1 MCKTACIGGG
11 NDTVLFLTFPARAN
25 REGGRMPVLFH
36 GHRAGATERR
46 KASCL
51 LSFSCMFRKTEG
63 GVRSRLTVRPG
74 TGHGPLRSAKH
85 FRRTPCKT
93 EGGVRSR
100 LTQAPDKAPRTTA
113 SAPDEV
119 RYSTFF
125 SASVSGILFILTM
138 SKNETIR

>member
-1 MCKTACIGGG
+1 
-11 NDTVLFLTFPARAN
+11 
-25 REGGRMPVLFH
+25 MPVLFP

-46 KASCL
+46 QASCL

-63 GVRSRLTVRPG
+63 RARVSSVCKALPADALQDRGRCAQPSYAGAVQGAEDYGKR
-74 TGHGPLRSAKH
+74 TGRGP
-85 FRRTPCKT
+85 
-93 EGGVRSR
+93 
-100 LTQAPDKAPRTTA
+100 A